1 MFYCLAPQFQ
11 YWCCFQTIISD
22 PTNYIAKFLS
32 YCGYTWRAKSM
43 CPRKICIMIF
53 RKWEGGGSKAIW
65 NFSKHSSVLVGRGF
79 PIRVKGLNWKIGGS
93 FQIEHSAVGLLLLLK
108 RSWVFAVDLRDI
120 GGGGE
125 DCDYGKQQ
133 KSNCVPVHNV
143 CTHCALHSLLLG
155 KVHMNS
161 QQRREFFSFLSAI
174 TNCVMFPD
182 PRVSWGTWLAIRLAF
197 LDWSQNALADPSE

>member
-1 MFYCLAPQFQ
+1 MLNYLVTFSRSGQFAGKLG
-11 YWCCFQTIISD
+11 
-22 PTNYIAKFLS
+22 PKK
-32 YCGYTWRAKSM
+32 CGAQFATKSGPNL
-43 CPRKICIMIF
+43 PRT
-53 RKWEGGGSKAIW
+53 
-65 NFSKHSSVLVGRGF
+65 SVLVGRGF

-161 QQRREFFSFLSAI
+161 QQRREFFSFPSAI

-182 PRVSWGTWLAIRLAF
+182 PRVSWGT
-197 LDWSQNALADPSE
+197 

>member
-161 QQRREFFSFLSAI
+161 HKEENSFLFFLPSQ
-174 TNCVMFPD
+174 TVLCSPTLVWVGEPD
-182 PRVSWGTWLAIRLAF
+182 
-197 LDWSQNALADPSE
+197 

>member
-1 MFYCLAPQFQ
+1 M
-11 YWCCFQTIISD
+11 
-22 PTNYIAKFLS
+22 
-32 YCGYTWRAKSM
+32 R
-43 CPRKICIMIF
+43 
-53 RKWEGGGSKAIW
+53 GGGSKAIW

-182 PRVSWGTWLAIRLAF
+182 PRVSWGT
-197 LDWSQNALADPSE
+197 